1 MTTTTTDRST
11 SGRTARPLRTATVL
25 AGATLAPAAVWLLAR
40 ATGTDLEVTLGG
52 GSTMVIGLPAVL
64 GTALT
69 ASLAGWG
76 ALAALRRLTRRAR
89 GAWTALALGVLAASF
104 APVATADTGTAART
118 YLALMHLT
126 VAAVL
131 VPGLRRA
138 AGASRRRPS

>member
-1 MTTTTTDRST
+1 MTAPSTSGST
-11 SGRTARPLRTATVL
+11 SGRTARPLRSATVL
-25 AGATLAPAAVWLLAR
+25 AGPTLEPAAVWLLAR

-89 GAWTALALGVLAASF
+89 GAWTAPDLGVPAASL
-104 APVATADTGTAART
+104 APVATAATGPAART
-118 YLALMHLT
+118 
-126 VAAVL
+126 
-131 VPGLRRA
+131 
-138 AGASRRRPS
+138 